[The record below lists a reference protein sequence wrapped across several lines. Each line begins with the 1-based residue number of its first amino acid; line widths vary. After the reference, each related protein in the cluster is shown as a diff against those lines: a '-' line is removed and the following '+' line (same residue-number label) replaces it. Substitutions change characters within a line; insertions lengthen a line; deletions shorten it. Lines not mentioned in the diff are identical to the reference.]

1 MPIIVKQSVAHGR
14 LNLDVGEIRDDLTA
28 AEVKTLTEL
37 GFVGEHTPEPEQ
49 SDEDLIGAKMEPEV
63 QNKMGEA
70 PVENKMEPAP
80 ANKSKK
86 K

>member
-1 MPIIVKQSVAHGR
+1 MPVIVKQSVAHGR
-14 LNLDVGEIRDDLTA
+14 LNLDAGEIRHDLTA
-28 AEVKTLTEL
+28 AEVKALTEL

-49 SDEDLIGAKMEPEV
+49 SDEDLIGAKMD
-63 QNKMGEA
+63 EA